1 MKLQFL
7 PPGALRL
14 HGPLG
19 KALDKVIANRLRQ
32 LDYGMLTAIFRD
44 HSEKDDKWRCEFWG
58 KVVRSA
64 VYAWRG
70 TGDAELKKIIDIKHG
85 EIHLRIEEV
94 LQEKGISKNKICKD
108 LNIPRYNFNRYCKNE
123 IQFLDTDFLSR
134 LCCYLQIGIQD
145 LFVYLPTKS

>member
-1 MKLQFL
+1 MKKKQKIEIIAIYDQMKGLL
-7 PPGALRL
+7 EALKDIQEEELMRFFDYSPASSKDL
-14 HGPLG
+14 VHITDEKTETAEREALYEAITSIT
-19 KALDKVIANRLRQ
+19 KA
-32 LDYGMLTAIFRD
+32 
-44 HSEKDDKWRCEFWG
+44 CE
-58 KVVRSA
+58 
-64 VYAWRG
+64 
-70 TGDAELKKIIDIKHG
+70 ELKKIIDTKHG

-108 LNIPRYNFNRYCKNE
+108 LNIPRYTFNRYCKNE

>member
-1 MKLQFL
+1 MKKKQKIEIKAIYDQMKGLLDSLKDIQEEELMQFFDYATASSKDL
-7 PPGALRL
+7 VHIADEKTETAEREALYEAITSIT
-14 HGPLG
+14 
-19 KALDKVIANRLRQ
+19 KA
-32 LDYGMLTAIFRD
+32 
-44 HSEKDDKWRCEFWG
+44 CE
-58 KVVRSA
+58 
-64 VYAWRG
+64 
-70 TGDAELKKIIDIKHG
+70 ELKKIIDTKHG